1 MEINKDFVA
10 SVIIKDNGQLEYVEI
25 KIPKRNQH
33 ILSKMKDMCE
43 NPNRTILDLQEIA
56 ASLIISKEEHNVCLP
71 YEYYASYIHAPKLPE
86 NISFADYSKMCNE
99 KKNELLKEKD
109 DAEEKGEPFDVER
122 ELEKFISMLKYNYM
136 RAISDYVDADEYMA
150 VFESVKCN
158 DTHKMY
164 FFRKYWLDYFH
175 ISNI

>member
-10 SVIIKDNGQLEYVEI
+10 SVIIKDNGLLEYVEI

-71 YEYYASYIHAPKLPE
+71 YEYYASY
-86 NISFADYSKMCNE
+86 
-99 KKNELLKEKD
+99 
-109 DAEEKGEPFDVER
+109 
-122 ELEKFISMLKYNYM
+122 MLQNFQKIFRSRTTQKCAM
-136 RAISDYVDADEYMA
+136 RKRMN
-150 VFESVKCN
+150 F
-158 DTHKMY
+158 
-164 FFRKYWLDYFH
+164 
-175 ISNI
+175 